1 MPVAVSYPGVHVQET
16 SGGVRSFPGVAT
28 SITALLGRALR
39 GPVDEPV
46 AITGFA
52 DFERIFGGLW
62 VESAL
67 GFSVRDFFMNGGS
80 RAIIVRMY
88 QAPVAGARRQA
99 LIEAGTLRLQA
110 RDPGVWGNALQV
122 QIEDDAFSDDAFS
135 LSVRDNATGQLEIFR
150 GVSVVPGHP
159 RQGDRVLLNESRL
172 SVAAGALPDAKP
184 AATICPVLENGK
196 AVPEGLLS
204 DASFI
209 GAASIAEKRGL
220 HALDQADLFNILC
233 IPPYIARGDD
243 MLGGDVDKEV
253 VAAAASY
260 CEGRRAMLLV
270 DAPSAWDDAAAA
282 AVGVKGVGT
291 ASRNAALFFPR
302 LMEAIAE
309 RGGQVSAMAPCG
321 AIAGI
326 LARTDVNRGVWEAPA
341 GIDTALNG
349 VEGLSVAVSDAENRL
364 LNPLGINCLRA
375 MNAAGRIVWG
385 ARTLQGDDLLGSEW
399 KYIPVRR
406 TALYIEESV
415 YRGTQW
421 AVFEPND
428 EPLWAQIRL
437 NVGAFLHD
445 MFRQGAFQ
453 GMTPSEAYFIKCDR
467 ETTTGEDSNRGIVNI
482 TVGFA
487 PLKPAEFVVIT
498 IQRIAGQGTSA

>member
-1 MPVAVSYPGVHVQET
+1 MPVAVSFPGVHMEES
-16 SGGVRSFPGVAT
+16 SGGVRAIAGVAT
-28 SITALLGRALR
+28 AVTALLGRALR

-46 AITGFA
+46 AIHSFD

-62 VESAL
+62 VESSL
-67 GFSVRDFFMNGGS
+67 GYAVRDFFLNGGS
-80 RAIIVRMY
+80 RAIVVRMY
-88 QAPVAGARRQA
+88 QAPAAARSHA
-99 LIEAGTLRLQA
+99 LMAAGTLLLQA

-122 QIEDDAFSDDAFS
+122 RIAHDPQAGDAFH
-135 LSVRDNATGQLEIFR
+135 LTVRDDATGQVEVFH
-150 GVSVVPGHP
+150 GVSVAPGHP
-159 RQGDRVLLNESRL
+159 RQVDRVLLNESRL
-172 SVAAGALPDAKP
+172 LVVAGMLPDARP
-184 AATICPVLENGK
+184 VATSCCVQEGGMAAD
-196 AVPEGLLS
+196 EGLLS
-204 DASFI
+204 AASFI

-233 IPPYIARGDD
+233 IPPYLSTGDD
-243 MLGGDVDKEV
+243 LLAGDVDTEV

-260 CEGRRAMLLV
+260 CEARRAMLLV
-270 DAPSAWDDAAAA
+270 DAPSEWNQAALALS
-282 AVGVKGVGT
+282 GIRTVGT

-302 LMEAIAE
+302 LLEVVPQ

-321 AIAGI
+321 AMAGI
-326 LARTDVNRGVWEAPA
+326 LARTDRSRGVWETPA
-341 GIDTALNG
+341 GLDTALNG
-349 VEGLSVAVSDAENRL
+349 VEGLSVAISDADNRL
-364 LNPLGINCLRA
+364 LNERGINCLRA
-375 MNAAGRIVWG
+375 MSAAGRIVWG
-385 ARTLQGDDLLGSEW
+385 ARTLQGDDGPCPEW

-421 AVFEPND
+421 AAFEPNG

-453 GMTPSEAYFIKCDR
+453 GMTPSEAYFVRCDSQ
-467 ETTTGEDSNRGIVNI
+467 TTSRDACCRGIVNMFI
-482 TVGFA
+482 GFA

-498 IQRIAGQGTSA
+498 IQRSAGQPCGA

>member
-1 MPVAVSYPGVHVQET
+1 MPVAVCYPGIHAQET
-16 SGGVRSFPGVAT
+16 AGGVRSIPCVAT

-46 AITGFA
+46 TITGFV

-67 GFSVRDFFMNGGS
+67 GFAVRDFFNNGGS

-88 QAPVAGARRQA
+88 QAPEEGARSHA
-99 LIEAGTLRLQA
+99 LIEAGTLLLQA

-122 QIEDDAFSDDAFS
+122 QVDDDALEADAFS
-135 LSVRDNATGQLEIFR
+135 LSVRDTATGQLEVFR

-159 RQGDRVLLNESRL
+159 RQVDRVLLNESRL
-172 SVAAGALPDAKP
+172 MVVAGALPDAKP
-184 AATICPVLENGK
+184 AATMCPVLESGM
-196 AVPEGLLS
+196 AAPEGLLS
-204 DASFI
+204 GASFI
-209 GAASIAEKRGL
+209 GAASMAEKRGL

-243 MLGGDVDKEV
+243 MLGGDVDREV
-253 VAAAASY
+253 VVAAASY

-270 DAPSAWDDAAAA
+270 DAPSTWGDAAAA
-282 AVGVKGVGT
+282 ATGIKGVGT

-302 LMEAIAE
+302 LMEPIAE
-309 RGGQVSAMAPCG
+309 RGGQVSALAPCG

-326 LARTDVNRGVWEAPA
+326 LARTDVNRGVWETPA

-349 VEGLSVAVSDAENRL
+349 VEGLSLAISDAENRL

-375 MNAAGRIVWG
+375 MSAAGRIVWG
-385 ARTLQGDDLLGSEW
+385 ARTLHGDDREGAEW

-437 NVGAFLHD
+437 NVGAFLHN

-453 GMTPSEAYFIKCDR
+453 GMTPSEAYFVKCDR
-467 ETTTGEDSNRGIVNI
+467 ETTSREDSNRGIVNI

-487 PLKPAEFVVIT
+487 PLRPAEFVVIT
-498 IQRIAGQGTSA
+498 IERIAGQGTGA